1 MPPIMRKINIISR
14 CQGIFRANNLQNDE
28 LTPCHHSYILAIT
41 HNPGITQDELAKNIC
56 VNKSNV
62 TRTLVYLEKN
72 GYVERKPS
80 PSDKR
85 AIQVFPTQKMQE
97 IFPKIKQIVI
107 DWNTYLTK
115 DLSDEEMEN
124 FQSVLEKISERAKN
138 YIENKGG
145 DKL

>member
-14 CQGIFRANNLQNDE
+14 CQGIFRASKLQSDE

-56 VNKSNV
+56 VNKSNI

-80 PSDKR
+80 PTDKR
-85 AIQVFPTQKMQE
+85 AIKVFPTQKMLAVYPQ
-97 IFPKIKQIVI
+97 IKQIVI
-107 DWNTYLTK
+107 DWNNYLTEGFSK
-115 DLSDEEMEN
+115 EEMEI
-124 FQSVLEKISERAKN
+124 FQSVLDKISIRAKN
-138 YIENKGG
+138 YIELKGG
-145 DKL
+145 EKL